1 LPLIRRLSPY
11 TKAILRR
18 TETAY
23 KEVVTAAVAVKVAI
37 TLTTADKAAAIL
49 HLLAP
54 CRLHLRRLRRP
65 NRLKWHA
72 PAVALTLAEVLIAS
86 LIT

>member
-1 LPLIRRLSPY
+1 LLLIRRLSPY
-11 TKAILRR
+11 TKVTLRQ

-37 TLTTADKAAAIL
+37 TLTTVDKAVVIL
-49 HLLAP
+49 RLLVP
-54 CRLHLRRLRRP
+54 RRLHLRKLRRL

-72 PAVALTLAEVLIAS
+72 LAVALTLAEVLIAS